1 MGIYAILRREMDKT
15 ELNTELVALL
25 PQMDHALKNTN
36 IPSEKVARIVL
47 TEATK
52 NPKILG
58 CTRES
63 ILTSVM
69 EACQLGLEPNA
80 ISGLGYL
87 IPYGNKCQ
95 FIPGYKGYIKLAL
108 QSGSVSSIWARVVKE
123 NDLFEY
129 EEGDNPFIRHKP
141 CIDGGA
147 GKAIAVYA
155 IAKKTNGDKQ
165 FEVMSFADVED
176 IRKKSSSGKFG
187 PWKDDWNQMAKK
199 TAVKQ
204 LCKYLELDSD
214 KASIAAEKQE
224 GGMSGMVYDLDKKD
238 FVYVNGG
245 EDKLNGK
252 MSDVMSD
259 DPVDLNERFPEAN

>member
-1 MGIYAILRREMDKT
+1 MDKNELST
-15 ELNTELVALL
+15 ELSSLL
-25 PQMDHALKNTN
+25 PQMKNALLNTN
-36 IPSEKVARIVL
+36 IPAEKIARIVL
-47 TEATK
+47 TEVTK
-52 NPKILG
+52 NPKILA

-80 ISGLGYL
+80 ITGLGYL

-108 QSGSVSSIWARVVKE
+108 QAGSVSSIWARVVKE

-129 EEGDNPFIRHKP
+129 EEGDTPFIKHKP
-141 CIDGGA
+141 CITGDA
-147 GKAIAVYA
+147 GNTIVVYA
-155 IAKKTNGDKQ
+155 ICKKTNGDKQ
-165 FEVMSFADVED
+165 FEVMTLEDVER
-176 IRKKSSSGKFG
+176 IRKKSSAGKYG

-199 TAVKQ
+199 TVVKQ

-238 FVYVNGG
+238 FIYVNGG
-245 EDKLNGK
+245 EEKLEGS
-252 MSDVMSD
+252 MTDLIED
-259 DPVDLNERFPEAN
+259 ADGLNERFPEAGTSTGK